1 MKVFPFQ
8 SHCNFCKG
16 GWCDA
21 NGNHAIMCGGGH
33 SRTFRHNAT
42 RNIIAR
48 AARDVGFTT
57 GLEHGGG
64 LGDQRRLGDVIIYN
78 WREGRHLLV
87 DVAIINPMC
96 STNQSKLISNGVGAA
111 ATSYGKIKEKTYRD
125 QDFTKYDFLP
135 FIIETSGGFGRA
147 AHGFC
152 KEFKRQRESLSCNND
167 PDGA

>member
-1 MKVFPFQ
+1 MSKNEKLHIEAHSGQHHLWITQLQLSFKKYALTSSEWWTAARKRLMVKVFPFQ

-57 GLEHGGG
+57 GLEHGGE
-64 LGDQRRLGDVIIYN
+64 V
-78 WREGRHLLV
+78 
-87 DVAIINPMC
+87 
-96 STNQSKLISNGVGAA
+96 SK
-111 ATSYGKIKEKTYRD
+111 YMH
-125 QDFTKYDFLP
+125 FTIVK
-135 FIIETSGGFGRA
+135 
-147 AHGFC
+147 
-152 KEFKRQRESLSCNND
+152 
-167 PDGA
+167 